1 MKKVARPIVIILVL
15 LLASYYG
22 YRYYA
27 GSKSTTLQA
36 SGTIEATT
44 IELNTRN
51 SGTIYRLP
59 VEEGQFIKA
68 GQLVAE
74 LSREDLLA
82 QREKAAMTLKFYEA
96 QLKDLQSGARSQE
109 IAEAKISVE
118 SARDALDQAETNL
131 TRSLQLKDSGALSS
145 ENLEKVQLARDNAA
159 RQLDIAN
166 SKLSLLQEGSRAQTI
181 AAAAANVES
190 SRAALKAAESAVS
203 DLQVYS
209 PHAGTIISKNFETG
223 EFVPATAT
231 LVSLADLSDLWI
243 KVYIPTDDLPRIKLN
258 QQVKITVSGSNREY
272 QGRIINIANK
282 GEYTPK
288 MIQTQKER
296 ANVVFAVKIKLDY
309 KGGELKPGMP
319 ADVVFGEGNK

>member
-109 IAEAKISVE
+109 IAELAMRVVGEPIVGRTDIGGVDGVDTTE
-118 SARDALDQAETNL
+118 IVREYLW
-131 TRSLQLKDSGALSS
+131 SLQY
-145 ENLEKVQLARDNAA
+145 
-159 RQLDIAN
+159 
-166 SKLSLLQEGSRAQTI
+166 TI
-181 AAAAANVES
+181 AAGTSQIQRN
-190 SRAALKAAESAVS
+190 LIAERI
-203 DLQVYS
+203 L
-209 PHAGTIISKNFETG
+209 G
-223 EFVPATAT
+223 
-231 LVSLADLSDLWI
+231 
-243 KVYIPTDDLPRIKLN
+243 LPK
-258 QQVKITVSGSNREY
+258 
-272 QGRIINIANK
+272 GR
-282 GEYTPK
+282 
-288 MIQTQKER
+288 
-296 ANVVFAVKIKLDY
+296 
-309 KGGELKPGMP
+309 
-319 ADVVFGEGNK
+319 